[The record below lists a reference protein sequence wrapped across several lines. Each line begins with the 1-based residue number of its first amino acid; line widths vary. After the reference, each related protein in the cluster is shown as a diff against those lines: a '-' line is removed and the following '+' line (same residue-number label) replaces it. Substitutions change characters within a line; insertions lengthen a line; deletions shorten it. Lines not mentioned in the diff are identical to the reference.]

1 MRIIDWFVILSVTS
15 TLLFAWIVFILQV
28 QKSRYENVD
37 LSEEE
42 ERLVELM
49 GKVRVFVDSKL
60 ELLDKKLEE
69 VREVIKALNDKY
81 VEFSALL
88 LESEARTSSSL
99 ANNVTTNIT
108 EAPNPV
114 PSSKNEAEHPLL
126 LVSDAQF
133 QKDKQG
139 TSGIDFV
146 NLAADNF
153 ETESF
158 EDKVYK
164 LYLNGL
170 EPIDIAK
177 RLGAGV
183 GEVML
188 VIDLLKRQEKR

>member
-42 ERLVELM
+42 ERLLELM

>member
-15 TLLFAWIVFILQV
+15 TLLFAWIVFILQF
-28 QKSRYENVD
+28 QKSKYEKVD

-88 LESEARTSSSL
+88 LESEARTSSNL
-99 ANNVTTNIT
+99 VNNVTTNIS
-108 EAPNPV
+108 EFPNPM
-114 PSSKNEAEHPLL
+114 PSSKNEAESDVF
-126 LVSDAQF
+126 LVSNAQI
-133 QKDKQG
+133 QKDTQETG
-139 TSGIDFV
+139 GIDFV

>member
-133 QKDKQG
+133 QKDKQE

>member
-42 ERLVELM
+42 ERLLELM

-133 QKDKQG
+133 QKDKQE